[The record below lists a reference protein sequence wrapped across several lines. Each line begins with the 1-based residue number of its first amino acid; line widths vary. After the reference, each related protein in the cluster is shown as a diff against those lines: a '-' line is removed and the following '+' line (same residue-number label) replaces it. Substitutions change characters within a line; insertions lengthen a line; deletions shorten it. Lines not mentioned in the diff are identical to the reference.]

1 MGIQAGIHCLNK
13 EFYNFL
19 REFLLLL
26 LLELGVFGL
35 VGIERDCLG
44 KLWVLG
50 GELGERGG

>member
-35 VGIERDCLG
+35 AGIGRDCPER
-44 KLWVLG
+44 LWFLEE
-50 GELGERGG
+50 ELGERGG